1 MLDEQFVKQMP
12 KLGFG
17 LMRLPRVADSDVID
31 VEQTATMAN
40 MFFDAGLQY
49 LDSAYVYEGSEE
61 AARNAITSRHDRN
74 TFYITSKLN
83 ASVAKDEADAK
94 NQIHVSLEREGV
106 DYIDFYLLHALSEN
120 NVAKYDAWNLW
131 DYVKQLK
138 EEGKIK
144 HYGFSFHGTAKLLDE
159 LLTKHPDVE
168 FVQLQINYADWNNPS
183 VDSKGVYEVARK
195 HNKPIIVMEPVKGG
209 TLAAPPVKVAELL
222 KKADPNASYASWA
235 IRFVASLPGVM
246 VVLSGMSNI
255 AQMEDNLSYMKD
267 FKPLNEEEKKVIE
280 QAMDILASIDQIPCT
295 GCHYCTAGC
304 PMQIQ
309 IPDIFKA
316 MNMDLIFNK
325 KEEAKKRYD
334 NATKEP
340 HAKASACVQC
350 GQCEMQCPQH
360 IEIRSWLK
368 RVSEVL
374 E

>member
-40 MFFDAGLQY
+40 MFFDAGLKY

-83 ASVAKDEADAK
+83 AGVAKDEADAK

-222 KKADPNASYASWA
+222 KKADPGASFASWA

-267 FKPLNEEEKKVIE
+267 FK
-280 QAMDILASIDQIPCT
+280 
-295 GCHYCTAGC
+295 H
-304 PMQIQ
+304 
-309 IPDIFKA
+309 
-316 MNMDLIFNK
+316 
-325 KEEAKKRYD
+325 
-334 NATKEP
+334 
-340 HAKASACVQC
+340 
-350 GQCEMQCPQH
+350 
-360 IEIRSWLK
+360 
-368 RVSEVL
+368 
-374 E
+374 